1 MVRLIVYIE
10 QACRNFKIQL
20 KGRCLK
26 IYLQFYGCKVG
37 KGLRCVKFPRFSLVP
52 HKNITIGDRVTI
64 GEHIL
69 IEVVKK
75 GSLTINNGVNL
86 TRNVVI
92 VANSSIAI
100 GDNCLVAENV
110 SIRDANHQTQKEK
123 IIHEQDSDIRP
134 IKIGKDVWLGAN
146 VVVLK
151 GANVPEGCVIGANS
165 LVLEK
170 SAMEP
175 YGVYGGSPL
184 KLLKMR
190 E

>member
-1 MVRLIVYIE
+1 MIGLMVYIE
-10 QACRNFKIQL
+10 QAFKNFKIRL
-20 KGRCLK
+20 KGRSLK
-26 IYLQFYGCKVG
+26 IYLQFHGCKVG

-52 HKNITIGDRVTI
+52 HKNITIGDQVTI

-75 GSLTINNGVNL
+75 GLLTINNGVNL

-92 VANSSIAI
+92 VANSSIII

-110 SIRDANHQTQKEK
+110 SIRDANHQTQKDK
-123 IIHEQDSDIRP
+123 IIHEQDSDIGP

-146 VVVLK
+146 TVVLK
-151 GANVPEGCVIGANS
+151 GVNIPDGCVIGANS

-170 SAMEP
+170 SVLEP

-184 KLLKMR
+184 KLLKVR
-190 E
+190 S